1 MLCSFPHAIPRK
13 RKSNDGSARVHV
25 KGKRGAICSPPPLPD
40 RQTDRPCL
48 QTLCLCLCYVNH
60 FIPKSGQ
67 MAARGQ
73 GEPKSIVLDRFC
85 KGSARV
91 AQNPEIWPDGR
102 PDRQT
107 DRPCLQT
114 LCLCLCRCKPRT
126 AQNQRSEAIW
136 HAVGPGARGA
146 HETEPTPPT

>member
-1 MLCSFPHAIPRK
+1 MFKLCRQNATEYTKYTCFDGTEREDLQALLV
-13 RKSNDGSARVHV
+13 KSQVYKPYVQTMEPGIV
-25 KGKRGAICSPPPLPD
+25 KTQICKPYVQTPA

-48 QTLCLCLCYVNH
+48 QTLCLCYVNH

-73 GEPKSIVLDRFC
+73 GEPKSMVLDRFC

-102 PDRQT
+102 Q
-107 DRPCLQT
+107 RPG
-114 LCLCLCRCKPRT
+114 R
-126 AQNQRSEAIW
+126 AEIN
-136 HAVGPGARGA
+136 GFG
-146 HETEPTPPT
+146 